1 MINLNRTN
9 FFYYFILCFL
19 ISNVLLSCSEDE
31 IERQSAFYANDFSLN
46 VYENP
51 EVGQHIGKIVAFSDV
66 GNLSFKIRDEFPIGA
81 IHVDPVTGV
90 LTVKDPTKYDWE
102 AYRSVMVKVDVSNGE
117 KSKMIL
123 VSIQILDRVEQDN
136 YLLKQ
141 MIERGFNVGGDVIY
155 EIETNY
161 TLGKM
166 TSRYHNAGQR
176 KDELFSYNDQGL
188 MSEQVIFK
196 DGLKYETLNIEYDDS
211 FRITRIQHDYSHTRH
226 DWSEVFSYPND
237 FEIIAL
243 QTSEIGDGL
252 ERRFVL
258 DDGMVIEEWVDE
270 YNPLIKAQ
278 YQDQSIHYKFDQVS
292 DVYYSYEEKGT
303 NPHRYYEKMFASI
316 PANIVLYHEGLD
328 GASNFFTEGLFKE
341 ILYQNDVPF
350 KFLFEYELNEVDLA
364 VYSKET
370 MEEEGVTRLVK
381 ETFYEFEKR
390 SKEGGLISQTNIP

>member
-1 MINLNRTN
+1 
-9 FFYYFILCFL
+9 
-19 ISNVLLSCSEDE
+19 
-31 IERQSAFYANDFSLN
+31 
-46 VYENP
+46 
-51 EVGQHIGKIVAFSDV
+51 
-66 GNLSFKIRDEFPIGA
+66 
-81 IHVDPVTGV
+81 
-90 LTVKDPTKYDWE
+90 
-102 AYRSVMVKVDVSNGE
+102 
-117 KSKMIL
+117 
-123 VSIQILDRVEQDN
+123 
-136 YLLKQ
+136 
-141 MIERGFNVGGDVIY
+141 MIERGFDAGGDLAY

-188 MSEQVIFK
+188 MSEQVIYK
-196 DGLKYETLNIEYDDS
+196 DGLKYETLTIEYDDS

-226 DWSEVFSYPND
+226 DWSEVFSYTND
-237 FEIIAL
+237 LEIIAL
-243 QTSEIGDGL
+243 QTSEIGHGL

-270 YNPLIKAQ
+270 YNPMFKAE
-278 YQDQSIHYKFDQVS
+278 YQDKSIHYKFDQVS